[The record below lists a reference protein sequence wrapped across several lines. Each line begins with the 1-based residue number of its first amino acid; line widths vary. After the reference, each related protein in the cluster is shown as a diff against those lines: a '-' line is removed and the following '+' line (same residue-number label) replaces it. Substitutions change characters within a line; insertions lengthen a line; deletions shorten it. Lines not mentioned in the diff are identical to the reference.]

1 MLPAGC
7 TWKVEYLYVDLGSLD
22 IVSPFPAAKPTQF
35 VFPFTGPLTTHTRF
49 TDNIVRVG
57 LNYRFGANLQLGQ
70 LRAGNYHRPMSDSA
84 GGKLA

>member
-1 MLPAGC
+1 
-7 TWKVEYLYVDLGSLD
+7 VEYLYVDLGSLD

-57 LNYRFGANLQLGQ
+57 LNCRFGG
-70 LRAGNYHRPMSDSA
+70 
-84 GGKLA
+84 

>member
-1 MLPAGC
+1 MLPAGW

-57 LNYRFGANLQLGQ
+57 LNCRFGG
-70 LRAGNYHRPMSDSA
+70 
-84 GGKLA
+84 